1 MQIEILIRSF
11 LDGAYDERLLD
22 IYADEAKIS
31 YQRERYIN
39 AIKKFEQCYKPGD
52 VELFSAPGRSEIG
65 ATIRIIKTERF
76 WQHLLILIQ

>member
-31 YQRERYIN
+31 TRGN
-39 AIKKFEQCYKPGD
+39 AISMQ
-52 VELFSAPGRSEIG
+52 
-65 ATIRIIKTERF
+65 
-76 WQHLLILIQ
+76 